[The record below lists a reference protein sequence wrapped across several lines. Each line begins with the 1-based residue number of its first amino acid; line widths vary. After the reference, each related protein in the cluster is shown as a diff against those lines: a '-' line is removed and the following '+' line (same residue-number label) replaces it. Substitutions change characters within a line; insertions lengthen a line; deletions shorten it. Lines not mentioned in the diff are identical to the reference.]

1 MTITSVKLFHP
12 HWGQWPLSIIAM
24 AQESLKAVKTV
35 MAVFPFWLRVV
46 CAFALFG
53 CCWINLILILHSFS
67 FFSFFPSFFLSYMF
81 LFSFLFHSSFTSSS
95 SFFFSFLV
103 RIIWSFQLGGSMNA
117 QGTQTNSAYFM
128 FVWIALFLFVS
139 SFFSLFFPL
148 WIQLLSIMDYT
159 KLHMILLL
167 LCMVFL
173 F

>member
-12 HWGQWPLSIIAM
+12 HWGQWPLSIAMPM
-24 AQESLKAVKTV
+24 AQGSLKAVKTV
-35 MAVFPFWLRVV
+35 MAVFRFLLRVV

-53 CCWINLILILHSFS
+53 CCCWINLILILHSFS
-67 FFSFFPSFFLSYMF
+67 FFPSFFHMF
-81 LFSFLFHSSFTSSS
+81 MFSFLLLSSFTSSS

-103 RIIWSFQLGGSMNA
+103 RIIWLFQLGGSMNA

-167 LCMVFL
+167 LCLVFFL